1 MGTTEAQKRASLKWD
16 RENTEKIT
24 IKLNKS
30 KDPGKEQIRAAA
42 ARDGMSTNAW
52 IIEAIKDKL

>member
-1 MGTTEAQKRASLKWD
+1 MGASDAQKRASLKW
-16 RENTEKIT
+16 EQANSEKIT
-24 IKLNKS
+24 VKLNRN

-42 ARDGMSTNAW
+42 ARDGLSVNAW